1 MLPQH
6 TTSRAVDNP
15 QKLPAAA
22 VSDLSG
28 SFSKIGIGVVLHGA
42 SQFK

>member
-1 MLPQH
+1 
-6 TTSRAVDNP
+6 VVNP

-22 VSDLSG
+22 VSDLNG
-28 SFSKIGIGVVLHGA
+28 SFSKMGIGVALHGA